1 MLSFFTKIS
10 PELALTLPKMHNKL
24 LNLKEHTLQI
34 RERLQISKI
43 LLALLQFLIDPFEE
57 VGYRDDE

>member
-1 MLSFFTKIS
+1 
-10 PELALTLPKMHNKL
+10 MHNKL